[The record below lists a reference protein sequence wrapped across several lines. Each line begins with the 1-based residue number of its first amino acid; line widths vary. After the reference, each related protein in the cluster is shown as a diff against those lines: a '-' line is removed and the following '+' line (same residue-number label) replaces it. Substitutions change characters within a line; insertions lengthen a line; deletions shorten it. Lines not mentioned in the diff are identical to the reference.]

1 MRRSLR
7 MTAVLGAVLTAA
19 AGCSTTDAARGL
31 ADALFVRPHLVTI
44 RDLQFG
50 RHGLSLDVHRPR
62 QPRRNAP
69 VIVFL
74 HAGRWKYGSREDY
87 RVLGNGLTARGWV
100 VVVPDYRKHPQ
111 VNHPA
116 WVEDGADAVR
126 WTRDHVSRFGG
137 DSTRIFVI
145 GHSSGA
151 HTAAL
156 LALDERYL
164 LSVGVAPRSIRGYV
178 SLAGPVDTIWTD
190 EDVQRLMGPPA
201 GWPGTYPRTH
211 IDGDEPPLLLLHGA
225 RDDVVHAD
233 NAVRLADRITAAGG
247 CARAV
252 VLPTL
257 DHVRIVLALAAP
269 RVAGRRVM
277 DEVAAFIA
285 EPLGGCPAR
294 GR

>member
-1 MRRSLR
+1 
-7 MTAVLGAVLTAA
+7 MTGLFTALA
-19 AGCSTTDAARGL
+19 IGSGCSATDAARGL

-44 RDLQFG
+44 RDLRFG
-50 RHGLSLDVHRPR
+50 RHGLALDVHRPR
-62 QPRRNAP
+62 QPRRDAP

-111 VNHPA
+111 VNFPA

-126 WTRDHVSRFGG
+126 WTRDHVARFGG

-156 LALDERYL
+156 LALDERHL
-164 LSVGVAPRSIRGYV
+164 ESVGVAPESIRGYV
-178 SLAGPVDTIWTD
+178 SLAGPVDTMWTD

-201 GWPGTYPRTH
+201 GWPATYPRTH
-211 IDGDEPPLLLLHGA
+211 IDGSEPPMLLLHGG
-225 RDDVVHAD
+225 RDDVVHPD
-233 NAVRLADRITAAGG
+233 NSVRLAGRVAAAGG

-252 VLPTL
+252 VLPSL

-269 RVAGRRVM
+269 QVAGRRVM
-277 DEVAAFIA
+277 EEVARFVADPRGA
-285 EPLGGCPAR
+285 CPAQR
-294 GR
+294 RQEP

>member
-1 MRRSLR
+1 
-7 MTAVLGAVLTAA
+7 MTALLTTLAIGSA
-19 AGCSTTDAARGL
+19 CSATDAARGL
-31 ADALFVRPHLVTI
+31 ADALFVGPHLVTI

-50 RHGLSLDVHRPR
+50 RHGLTLDVHRPR
-62 QPRRNAP
+62 QPRRDAP

-111 VNHPA
+111 VNFPA

-126 WTRDHVSRFGG
+126 WTRDHVARFGG

-156 LALDERYL
+156 LALDERHL
-164 LSVGVAPRSIRGYV
+164 ESVGVAPETIRGYV
-178 SLAGPVDTIWTD
+178 SLAGPIDTMWTD

-201 GWPGTYPRTH
+201 AWAETYPRTH
-211 IDGDEPPLLLLHGA
+211 IDGSEPPLLLLHGD
-225 RDDVVHAD
+225 RDDVVHPD
-233 NAVRLADRITAAGG
+233 NSVRLARRVTAAGG

-252 VLPTL
+252 VLPGL

-269 RVAGRRVM
+269 RLAGRKPM
-277 DEVAAFIA
+277 EEVARFVAD
-285 EPLGGCPAR
+285 PQGVCPAR
-294 GR
+294 RP

>member
-1 MRRSLR
+1 MRRFLR
-7 MTAVLGAVLTAA
+7 AVTPSCAA
-19 AGCSTTDAARGL
+19 FLVACSGTDAARGL
-31 ADALFVRPHLVTI
+31 ADALFVRPQLVTI
-44 RDLQFG
+44 RDLRFG

-62 QPRRNAP
+62 QPRRHAP

-87 RVLGNGLTARGWV
+87 RVLGDGLTARGWV

-111 VNHPA
+111 VNYPA

-126 WTRDHVSRFGG
+126 WARDHVARFGG

-156 LALDERYL
+156 LALDERHL
-164 LSVGVAPRSIRGYV
+164 RSVGVAPESIRGYV
-178 SLAGPVDTIWTD
+178 ALAGPVDTIWTD
-190 EDVQRLMGPPA
+190 DDVQRLMGPRA
-201 GWPGTYPRTH
+201 GWADTYPRTH
-211 IDGDEPPLLLLHGA
+211 IDGSEPPMLLLHGG
-225 RDDVVHAD
+225 RDAVVHPD
-233 NAVRLADRITAAGG
+233 NAVRLADRIVAAGG

-252 VLPTL
+252 VLPGL

-269 RVAGRRVM
+269 RVAGRSVM
-277 DEVAAFIA
+277 NEVGAFVAAPTA
-285 EPLGGCPAR
+285 ACPAQAR
-294 GR
+294 RK